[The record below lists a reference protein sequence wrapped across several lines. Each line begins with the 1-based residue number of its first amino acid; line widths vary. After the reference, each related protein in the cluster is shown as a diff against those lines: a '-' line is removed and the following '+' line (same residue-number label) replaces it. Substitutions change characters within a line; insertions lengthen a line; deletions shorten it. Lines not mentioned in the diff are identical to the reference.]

1 MSSNIPEHLLY
12 TEEHEWLDPDTGWMG
27 ISDFAQDELG
37 DIVYVDLPDV
47 GQSVEAMQSFM
58 IVESVKAVSDVY
70 APVSGSVSD
79 INETVQNQPELV
91 NDSPYEDG
99 RLVKFDVDD
108 DLDDL
113 MDAEAY
119 ADHVG

>member
-12 TEEHEWLDPDTGWMG
+12 TEEHEWIDPDTGWMG

>member
-79 INETVQNQPELV
+79 INKTVQNQPELV

>member
-12 TEEHEWLDPDTGWMG
+12 TEEHEWLNPDTGWMG

-79 INETVQNQPELV
+79 INKTVQNQPELV